1 MLKLTV
7 HKRWERCS
15 AAKQNVVARL
25 LAQTVLVWA
34 LQLSSAWAGGGPE
47 TTLVIV
53 NGASPVSLEIAN
65 AYVRMRDIP
74 ESHVVWLNDVPTAD
88 SIDIKTFRARVWKP
102 IRDYITTHHLDEEID
117 TIAYSADFP
126 YRVDFKTDLKA
137 KKITNNPYRGTFA
150 SLTGLT
156 YFARRVERNDIGYV
170 GENFYFRRDLAPQV
184 IPPRVPSP
192 DELRLIKEAL
202 KSVEHKDY
210 KSAVE
215 SLQSVVKSY
224 PWSANAWFH
233 LARGLAALGQ
243 SDDALHALSKAVDM
257 GWPNS
262 LLVRNDKL
270 LKPLSNY
277 PGFSRLIHQMQL
289 KTGPFQAAHGFRNQ
303 YVWTGRAAPVIQTGG
318 TNSPDR
324 YYLSTLLAYTGLRG
338 NSMPEVLNYLRS
350 AVASDGAVPDG
361 TVYLM
366 ENSDVRS
373 QTREASFYA
382 TAAALTRRG
391 RRVEILQQGRDG
403 QDGIIPRNKP
413 DVIGAVVGTRRFN
426 WGRSNSRL
434 LPGAI
439 AESLTSYGG
448 AFTNGAQTKLSE
460 FLRYG
465 AAGSSGAVA
474 EPYSLQ
480 AKFPVPYLHVHYADG
495 SSLAEAFYQSI
506 EAPYQLIVVGDP
518 LARPFAYFADV
529 KLASPATA
537 QPWHDAVLLKPK
549 ITPAKGH
556 AIHRVEL
563 WVDGQYIDQV
573 APWDVFVW
581 NTRTVEDGCHD
592 LRLVAVE
599 DSPMETRSYVRLA
612 VTVNNHHHRFAV
624 NSINKRVTA
633 GDDLVLSGAAPDG
646 QRVELFQGA
655 RLLGKARVHDGRWTV
670 HVASGSLGLGKVLLY
685 ARAYYANG
693 STARSCGTVA
703 AIEPP
708 PRLPATG
715 KPDGN
720 YRQGLAVRS
729 RDHGDGDEPRVIK
742 RLNGRL
748 KELGNDGD
756 ADLRFNGEFNVTKP
770 GFYQLAFAT
779 RGRLRVKIDGRLET
793 DHEFSGEDDGVYI
806 PLNLGSG
813 WHSLAMELV
822 AKGRP
827 FLRARLGGEQVTVP
841 LAGRRLRHGVAP

>member
-1 MLKLTV
+1 MPKLTI
-7 HKRWERCS
+7 HRRWAGCSVAKCS
-15 AAKQNVVARL
+15 AAARL
-25 LAQTVLVWA
+25 LVPALLMWV
-34 LQLSSAWAGGGPE
+34 LQLSSAWAGGSPE
-47 TTLVIV
+47 TTLVVV
-53 NGASPVSLEIAN
+53 NAASPVSLTIAN

-74 ESHVVWLNDVPTAD
+74 ASHVVWLDDVPAVD
-88 SIDIKTFRARVWKP
+88 SIDIKTFRTRIWKP
-102 IRDYITTHHLDEEID
+102 IRDYITAHHLDEEID

-126 YRVDFKTDLKA
+126 YRVDFKSDLKA
-137 KKITNNPYRGTFA
+137 NKITNSPYRGTFA

-156 YFARRVERNDIGYV
+156 YFARRVERDDIGYV
-170 GENFYFRRDLAPQV
+170 GENFYFRHDLAPRV
-184 IPPRVPSP
+184 IPPRAPSP
-192 DELRLIKEAL
+192 DELRLLKAAL
-202 KSVEHKDY
+202 KAVEHKDY

-243 SDDALHALSKAVDM
+243 SDDAMHALSKAVDM

-262 LLVRNDKL
+262 LLVRNDRL
-270 LKPLSNY
+270 LKPLSDS
-277 PGFSRLIHQMQL
+277 PGFPRLIRRMQL

-303 YVWTGRAAPVIQTGG
+303 YVWTGRAAPVIQGG
-318 TNSPDR
+318 GADSADR

-338 NSMPEVLNYLRS
+338 NSVPEVLNYLRS
-350 AVASDGAVPDG
+350 AVASDGTFPDG

-366 ENSDVRS
+366 ENSDIRS
-373 QTREASFYA
+373 QTREASFHA

-391 RRVEILQQGRDG
+391 RRVEILQQGHDG
-403 QDGIIPRNKP
+403 QDGIIPRNKH
-413 DVIGAVVGTRRFN
+413 DVIGTVVGARRFK
-426 WGRSNSRL
+426 WARSNSRL

-495 SSLAEAFYQSI
+495 SSLAEAFYQSV

-518 LARPFAYFADV
+518 LARPFAYFAAV

-537 QPWHDAVLLKPK
+537 QAWHDAVLLKPQ

-581 NTRTVEDGCHD
+581 NTATVEDGCHD

-599 DSPMETRSYVRLA
+599 DSPIETRSYIRLT
-612 VTVNNHHHRFAV
+612 VTVNNHDQRITVDTIGKPVA
-624 NSINKRVTA
+624 A
-633 GDDLVLSGAAPDG
+633 GDDVVVSGAAPDG
-646 QRVELFQGA
+646 QRVEVFQGT
-655 RLLGKARVHDGRWTV
+655 RLLGKARVQDGRWTV
-670 HVASGSLGLGKVLLY
+670 HVASGSLGLGKVSLY
-685 ARAYYANG
+685 ARAYYADGG
-693 STARSCGTVA
+693 SARSCGTVA
-703 AIEPP
+703 AIGPP
-708 PRLPATG
+708 LRLPATG
-715 KPDGN
+715 KPDGD
-720 YRQGLAVRS
+720 YQQGLAVQLS
-729 RDHGDGDEPRVIK
+729 DHGAGDEPLVIK

-748 KELGNDGD
+748 KALRNDDD
-756 ADLRFNGEFNVTKP
+756 ATLRFNGEFKVTKP
-770 GFYQLAFAT
+770 GFYQLAFDT
-779 RGRLRVKIDGRLET
+779 RGRLRVRIDGRLET
-793 DHEFSGEDDGVYI
+793 DHEFSGEDDGIYI
-806 PLNLGSG
+806 PLNLGGG

-822 AKGRP
+822 ARGRP
-827 FLRARLGGEQVTVP
+827 FLRARLGGDQVTRA
-841 LAGRRLRHGVAP
+841 LAGRRLRHSVAP